1 MNLQDLHLGD
11 AIGVFANSVTTRL
24 NEAVTQVSGL
34 SPFPIREAAKGL
46 LISLRASNP
55 YAPSYLEVLER
66 APAFLSDYAEEQR
79 WPPVGQ
85 ITTSHIEDYL
95 TAFQGSQ
102 RWIGDNDYGGVPE
115 PVRRLAP

>member
-1 MNLQDLHLGD
+1 MVIN
-11 AIGVFANSVTTRL
+11 
-24 NEAVTQVSGL
+24 QVSGL
-34 SPFPIREAAKGL
+34 SLFPIREAAKGL

-55 YAPSYLEVLER
+55 YSPSYLEVLER

-95 TAFQGSQ
+95 TAFQGRQ